1 MENYKYK
8 DSGEDFNFEEEIKDK
23 KNITFS
29 TSSNANL
36 DASIN
41 IYVEDGDVIGV
52 LEVIKENGG
61 VWGKNKET
69 GVIFFIPYP
78 CTIVTIH

>member
-8 DSGEDFNFEEEIKDK
+8 DLGEDFNFEEEIKDK

-61 VWGKNKET
+61 VWGKIKKQ
-69 GVIFFIPYP
+69 V
-78 CTIVTIH
+78 